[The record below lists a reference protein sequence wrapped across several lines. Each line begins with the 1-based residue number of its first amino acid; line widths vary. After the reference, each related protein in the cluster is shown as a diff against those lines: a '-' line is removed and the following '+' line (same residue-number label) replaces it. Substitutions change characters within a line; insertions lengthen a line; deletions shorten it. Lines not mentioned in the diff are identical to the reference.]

1 MMQHS
6 NDQLQGYMNVAHAS
20 YIEDT
25 TMGYCGHIDGAIVAP
40 TPTLM
45 QMDQ

>member
-1 MMQHS
+1 MQHS
-6 NDQLQGYMNVAHAS
+6 NDQLQGYLNVAHAG
-20 YIEDT
+20 YIGNT
-25 TMGYCGHIDGAIVAP
+25 TMGCCGHIDGDIVAP